1 MKKAT
6 RSEEQGSQSQAQH
19 ITSASPAQLLRTALS
34 KIAQVLPSVARCT
47 NRAYSSPVA
56 AKSATGFGDSIN
68 VRRTSANQSKAGAFF
83 VSVTSFYG
91 GCARETFGSAGC
103 LTSRFAN
110 LRTAATHNRLA
121 TIRGSSSTLGAP
133 LMQSIR
139 NLRAAAH
146 RRMAFAAL
154 HADSSLKTRLTR
166 YQHHINQAR
175 ALEAVG
181 GAV

>member
-1 MKKAT
+1 MNN
-6 RSEEQGSQSQAQH
+6 
-19 ITSASPAQLLRTALS
+19 
-34 KIAQVLPSVARCT
+34 AQVLPSIASRK
-47 NRAYSSPVA
+47 RPAYSSRVA
-56 AKSATGFGDSIN
+56 AKSATGFGDPIKLAHKRPSN
-68 VRRTSANQSKAGAFF
+68 TKAGAFF
-83 VSVTSFYG
+83 VPVASRYDGRVWD
-91 GCARETFGSAGC
+91 TFGYAGC
-103 LTSRFAN
+103 QLSRFAN
-110 LRTAATHNRLA
+110 LRTAVTHSFGDE
-121 TIRGSSSTLGAP
+121 RGSSKPKVGATP
-133 LMQSIR
+133 MQSIR